1 MGILRKV
8 FKSMFERD
16 KWRILRG
23 DKVMIMAGKDRG
35 QIGTV
40 LKVIRDDKYP
50 RVVVEGLNL
59 VSLKQCNL
67 AYNQAKFNFA
77 AATALT
83 LEFTPHFSFKF
94 SSSAEQA

>member
-1 MGILRKV
+1 
-8 FKSMFERD
+8 MFERD

-35 QIGTV
+35 QVGTV

-59 VSLKQCNL
+59 VSYPK
-67 AYNQAKFNFA
+67 
-77 AATALT
+77 
-83 LEFTPHFSFKF
+83 
-94 SSSAEQA
+94 

>member
-40 LKVIRDDKYP
+40 LKVIRDNKYP

-59 VSLKQCNL
+59 VSLMQSIELNIHLLKIPPSISSPPHHQ
-67 AYNQAKFNFA
+67 
-77 AATALT
+77 LT
-83 LEFTPHFSFKF
+83 LYFFP
-94 SSSAEQA
+94 